1 MTNKSTVLDESI
13 AQPHAELLHAK
24 KKQGVLRRYTR
35 TLLLTEPAVLRSTEG
50 ALAFSKDT
58 YIAELPSLV
67 ACKTHSRTPG
77 LSNYL
82 TASPARP

>member
-35 TLLLTEPAVLRSTEG
+35 TLLLTEPVVLRSTEG
-50 ALAFSKDT
+50 AYA
-58 YIAELPSLV
+58 V
-67 ACKTHSRTPG
+67 SRN
-77 LSNYL
+77 S
-82 TASPARP
+82 

>member
-35 TLLLTEPAVLRSTEG
+35 TLLLTEPVVLKSTEG
-50 ALAFSKDT
+50 A
-58 YIAELPSLV
+58 
-67 ACKTHSRTPG
+67 
-77 LSNYL
+77 
-82 TASPARP
+82 